1 MSETFHGSKN
11 CPRRARA
18 RSPGREEGEEDVA
31 RRGEMAAEN
40 KPEGLK
46 RIRNPDRMY
55 RSAVGYAGHAPP
67 KGVSDDTEMNN
78 EHGHLKIYLPKK
90 LLECLPKC
98 SSLPKERHRWNTNEE
113 IAAYLITFEK
123 HEEWLTTSP
132 KTRPQNGSMI
142 LYNRKKVKYR
152 KDGYCWKKRKDG
164 KTTREDHMKLK
175 VQGVE
180 CLYGC
185 YVHSSIIPTFHRR
198 CYWLLQ
204 NPDIVLVHYLNVPAI
219 EDCGKP
225 CGPILCSINTDKKE
239 WAKWTK
245 EELIGQLKPMFH
257 GIKWTCSNGNSST
270 GFSVEQLVQQILD
283 SHQTKPPPRTHNC
296 LCTGTLGAGSSL
308 HHKCNSAKH
317 RIISPKV
324 DPRSV
329 AYSSGHSEVQNNDV
343 SEGKTEHSHGGSGAK
358 SIRGGAEGGGSAR
371 EKRNGKVQKPALL
384 HQSSTE
390 VSSTNQVEVPDTTQN
405 SPVSISS
412 GLNSDPD
419 VADSPVV
426 AAMGH
431 MASVMSGLSQSATV
445 FMSEVTGDP
454 VYSMSPTGPNSHL
467 MGPDA
472 SSQGLVLAVTSDSHK
487 FAYPSTGGGA
497 GGGTSATE
505 GLAMLSASGV
515 SEELVLSSSLDSG
528 GIKLPETT
536 MNFDPDCFLNNPKQG
551 QTYGG
556 SRLKSEGGTNSGSSG
571 CTNGN
576 LCRSPPITDNGYG
589 FNATLVKNIKTE
601 DTSFE
606 QQLAKES
613 GYQMGE
619 VVSGGGGVTGSVGT
633 ATTQG
638 SLTLTPTG
646 SLVPSGDGLSPSTT
660 LEQMDFSAIEPKQ
673 DYSSGTVSAGYG
685 QSMSSPH
692 LGHQSRSPSFFLQD
706 APPTQPASQGTQGSG
721 QKAHLLE
728 QNSHDSRAYLGLQV
742 IKTDSPS
749 SNGHLHQHHVHQ
761 GQHNATSC
769 NGSPPAERHSP
780 AGSLQLLQYQGGFPG
795 MGTEHEEV
803 VGMEQP
809 GNTGEGQ
816 PGGSETRVEGLH
828 KSGDHLQACG
838 GPGTEGGGADS
849 YLQTTSENVGGGTP
863 GAGAGDGGALHNGS
877 TSNGTG
883 GSPHQQLQPLLQGAG
898 LVQGLYN
905 TVGSHQALS
914 GAGASGGGMEI
925 TLDHFDISFGNQFSD
940 LINDFI
946 SVDGGGAPVG
956 QGGAIYTHQLMSQP
970 GAESQTSTTVA
981 AQPTQED
988 AGARGTGYSPSELC
1002 LQPCCSPQSLS
1013 AGGGTG
1019 ATAGEAGSLA
1029 YMHVAEV
1036 VSAAV
1041 VHGALGMLQA
1051 TGRLFM
1057 VTDYS
1062 PEWSYPEGGVKVLIT
1077 GPWQEANSS
1086 YSCLFDQITVPASLI
1101 QPGVLRCY
1109 CPAHDTGLV
1118 TLQVAVSNQI
1128 ISNSVVFEYKAR
1140 ALPALPSS
1148 QHDWLSLDDNQFR
1161 MSILERLEQME
1172 RRMAEMA
1179 GLHQQG
1185 SGGASGAGGGGGGGG
1200 GGGSSGGG
1208 GNGGSTSQSQ
1218 FVAGQGPAGSSF
1230 ESRVVVVC
1238 EKMMNRTCWAKSKH
1252 LIHSKTF
1259 RGMTLLHLAAAQ
1271 GYATLIQ
1278 TLIKWRNKHVDSIDL
1293 ELEVDPLNVD
1303 HFSCTPLMWACALGH
1318 LEAALVL
1325 YKWDRRALTIPDS
1338 LGRLPLAIARS
1349 RGHTKLAECLEQL
1362 QREEQQ
1368 PPASLPPTPRM
1379 AFSPAPDS
1387 SASDSW
1393 MVTWGNDSLA
1403 VSTAQKSGTTDR
1415 TSSLSNLNPDLRRP
1429 RSEPS
1434 SYYSSECQ
1442 RDLPLAKKHKPNPE
1456 TFQSRPD
1463 KAASIPLSLEQQQ
1476 LNKVSGSPKSLL
1488 PENVVPDK
1496 SLEEA
1501 ASPGGLPQT
1510 KTGTF
1515 CGPGGG
1521 SRTPKWSSRDL
1532 SLVGT
1537 SDKKAAGGG
1546 SGSLAKEKLA
1556 SRLRSREPLSL
1567 LMVSEREVADGDLL
1581 VYRED
1586 LENQDC
1592 LAHMDSLQVNMM
1604 SLAEHIIEATPERIK
1619 RENFVT
1625 TEVAPLDGP
1634 GLNNTMS
1641 WLAGYL
1647 GDVEHLPSLIHL
1659 RSLFPEPL
1667 TPSSNPSLSPAG
1679 SPAHEG
1685 PLEKPSLPSP
1695 ADWSD
1700 FLSASNSKVERD
1712 LAQLT
1717 LSDPEQRE
1725 LYEAARLVQTAFR
1738 KYKERPLREQQEV
1751 AAAVIQRCYTKYKQV
1766 GQKQW
1771 YLPSYALYKKM
1782 TQAAILIQSKFRSY
1796 HEQKKFQQS
1805 RRAAVLIQQYYRSYK
1820 EFGRLRPHRRA
1831 AAALVQHKLRS
1842 SLLTKKQD
1850 QAARKI
1856 MRFLRRCRHSP
1867 LMDHRLF
1874 KRVSAASEAQYVL
1887 FSLSFSLYPSFS
1899 LVRPSYPPTLSL
1911 HFPLLPLLP
1920 ATPQPCFT
1928 HFLPLLPDA
1937 CLHDSCRLEPEKD

>member
-1 MSETFHGSKN
+1 
-11 CPRRARA
+11 
-18 RSPGREEGEEDVA
+18 
-31 RRGEMAAEN
+31 MAAEN

-46 RIRNPDRMY
+46 KVRNPDRMY
-55 RSAVGYAGHAPP
+55 RSAVCYAGHGPP
-67 KGVSDDTEMNN
+67 KSISDDTEMNN

-98 SSLPKERHRWNTNEE
+98 TSLPKERHRWNTNEE

-257 GIKWTCSNGNSST
+257 GIKWTCSNGNSSS

-296 LCTGTLGAGSSL
+296 LCTGTLGAGSSV

-324 DPRSV
+324 DPRSGG
-329 AYSSGHSEVQNNDV
+329 YSSAHSEVQNNDV
-343 SEGKTEHSHGGSGAK
+343 SEGKTEHSGHGGAK
-358 SIRGGAEGGGSAR
+358 SSGGGGGGGSAR
-371 EKRNGKVQKPALL
+371 EKRNGKVHKPVLL
-384 HQSSTE
+384 HQNSTE

-419 VADSPVV
+419 MADSPVV
-426 AAMGH
+426 TGISH
-431 MASVMSGLSQSATV
+431 VASVMSGLSQSV

-454 VYSMSPTGPNSHL
+454 VYSMSPTGGPNTHL
-467 MGPDA
+467 MGADA
-472 SSQGLVLAVTSDSHK
+472 TSQGLVLSVASDRHK
-487 FAYPSTGGGA
+487 FAFPTGGVGESGSTAA
-497 GGGTSATE
+497 GN
-505 GLAMLSASGV
+505 GLSMLSAAGV
-515 SEELVLSSSLDSG
+515 SDELVLSSSLDAG
-528 GIKLPETT
+528 TIKIPETN

-556 SRLKSEGGTNSGSSG
+556 SALKTEGNSSSTSSSSGGSSS
-571 CTNGN
+571 TNGS
-576 LCRSPPITDNGYG
+576 LQHSPTMSDNGYT
-589 FNATLVKNIKTE
+589 FSSALIKNIKTE

-613 GYQMGE
+613 GYQVGA
-619 VVSGGGGVTGSVGT
+619 VVNCGSGVSVSSGAGSS
-633 ATTQG
+633 QG
-638 SLTLTPTG
+638 NLTLTPAG
-646 SLVPSGDGLSPSTT
+646 SLLPSGGGLSPSTT
-660 LEQMDFSAIEPKQ
+660 LEQMDFSAIDAKQ
-673 DYSSGTVSAGYG
+673 DYTSSAPTVSYG
-685 QSMSSPH
+685 QAMSSPH
-692 LGHQSRSPSFFLQD
+692 MQQQNRSPSFFLQD
-706 APPTQPASQGTQGSG
+706 ASQTGPAQQGRPGMGPKT
-721 QKAHLLE
+721 HLME
-728 QNSHDSRAYLGLQV
+728 HNSHDSGAYMGLQV
-742 IKTDSPS
+742 VKTDSPG
-749 SNGHLHQHHVHQ
+749 SNGHLHHHHQAHQAQHRA
-761 GQHNATSC
+761 NC
-769 NGSPPAERHSP
+769 NGGSPTEGPGQ
-780 AGSLQLLQYQGGFPG
+780 AGSLQLLQYQGTFPG
-795 MGTEHEEV
+795 LGTEHEEV
-803 VGMEQP
+803 VGLEQP
-809 GNTGEGQ
+809 GSVSSGQ
-816 PGGSETRVEGLH
+816 SGVAENGAENLLKP
-828 KSGDHLQACG
+828 GDHIQACG
-838 GPGTEGGGADS
+838 AGNGEGGGAEH
-849 YLQTTSENVGGGTP
+849 YLQQASDGGGGGTG
-863 GAGAGDGGALHNGS
+863 GAGEGVAMHNGNNNS
-877 TSNGTG
+877 D
-883 GSPHQQLQPLLQGAG
+883 GSSRSQQQQHLQPLLQGTAM
-898 LVQGLYN
+898 VQGLYN
-905 TVGSHQALS
+905 AVGTHQGLG
-914 GAGASGGGMEI
+914 GAASNGGTGGTGMEI
-925 TLDHFDISFGNQFSD
+925 SLDHFDISFGNQFSD

-946 SVDGGGAPVG
+946 SVDGSGTAMSAGGALYAHQLVSAHSSDSQNTAG
-956 QGGAIYTHQLMSQP
+956 GGAQQ
-970 GAESQTSTTVA
+970 G
-981 AQPTQED
+981 QED
-988 AGARGTGYSPSELC
+988 GGARGSGYSPSELC

-1013 AGGGTG
+1013 GGAGAGGN
-1019 ATAGEAGSLA
+1019 AGEAGSLT
-1029 YMHVAEV
+1029 YMNVAEV

-1041 VHGALGMLQA
+1041 AQGALGMLHA

-1077 GPWQEANSS
+1077 GPWQEASS
-1086 YSCLFDQITVPASLI
+1086 NYSCLFDQISVPASLI
-1101 QPGVLRCY
+1101 QPGVLRSY

-1140 ALPALPSS
+1140 ALPSLPSS

-1179 GLHQQG
+1179 SHQQPSSAG
-1185 SGGASGAGGGGGGGG
+1185 SGGAGGGAGAIGGRGGGGGG
-1200 GGGSSGGG
+1200 
-1208 GNGGSTSQSQ
+1208 NNSQSQ
-1218 FVAGQGPAGSSF
+1218 CVSGQTQASSSF

-1238 EKMMNRTCWAKSKH
+1238 EKMMSRACWAKSKH

-1259 RGMTLLHLAAAQ
+1259 RGMTLLHLAAGQ

-1278 TLIKWRNKHVDSIDL
+1278 TLIKWRTKHADSIDL

-1318 LEAALVL
+1318 LEAAVVL
-1325 YKWDRRALTIPDS
+1325 YKWDRRALAIPDS
-1338 LGRLPLAIARS
+1338 LGRLPLSIARS

-1368 PPASLPPTPRM
+1368 PPAPLPPTTRM
-1379 AFSPAPDS
+1379 SFTPAPDGP
-1387 SASDSW
+1387 ATDSW
-1393 MVTWGNDSLA
+1393 MVSWANDSVVTPSGKKGGPA
-1403 VSTAQKSGTTDR
+1403 TTST
-1415 TSSLSNLNPDLRRP
+1415 TSSTTSLNPDLRRP

-1434 SYYSSECQ
+1434 NYYSSEGQ

-1456 TFQSRPD
+1456 LFQTRPD
-1463 KAASIPLSLEQQQ
+1463 KAMSVPLSLEQQQ
-1476 LNKVSGSPKSLL
+1476 LHKLSSPKSLSSEGL
-1488 PENVVPDK
+1488 SSDK
-1496 SLEEA
+1496 GLST
-1501 ASPGGLPQT
+1501 GGS
-1510 KTGTF
+1510 TGTARWTPRESF
-1515 CGPGGG
+1515 SSSGMGRKALGVSGG
-1521 SRTPKWSSRDL
+1521 SS
-1532 SLVGT
+1532 VG
-1537 SDKKAAGGG
+1537 
-1546 SGSLAKEKLA
+1546 KEKLIN
-1556 SRLRSREPLSL
+1556 RLRQREQLGMLVMADREMADAELLS
-1567 LMVSEREVADGDLL
+1567 
-1581 VYRED
+1581 YRED

-1592 LAHMDSLQVNMM
+1592 LTQMDDLQVNMM
-1604 SLAEHIIEATPERIK
+1604 TLAEHIIEATPERIK
-1619 RENFVT
+1619 RDNFHAADSV
-1625 TEVAPLDGP
+1625 PLDTSGVS
-1634 GLNNTMS
+1634 NTMN
-1641 WLAGYL
+1641 WLANYL
-1647 GDVEHLPSLIHL
+1647 GDVEQLPSIIHL
-1659 RSLFPEPL
+1659 RSLYNEPL
-1667 TPSSNPSLSPAG
+1667 TPSSNPSLSPGG
-1679 SPAHEG
+1679 SPLREG
-1685 PLEKPSLPSP
+1685 PLERAMLPSP
-1695 ADWSD
+1695 ADWSE
-1700 FLSASNSKVERD
+1700 FINASNSKVERD

-1738 KYKERPLREQQEV
+1738 KYKGRPLREQQEV
-1751 AAAVIQRCYTKYKQV
+1751 AAAVIQRCYKKYKQLTWIAL
-1766 GQKQW
+1766 K
-1771 YLPSYALYKKM
+1771 YALYKKM

-1820 EFGRLRPHRRA
+1820 EFGKLKPHRRGA
-1831 AAALVQHKLRS
+1831 AAALVQHKLRG
-1842 SLLTKKQD
+1842 SLLTKRQD

-1856 MRFLRRCRHSP
+1856 MRFLRRCRHRVKELKRAREHETPQKSP
-1867 LMDHRLF
+1867 LAM
-1874 KRVSAASEAQYVL
+1874 
-1887 FSLSFSLYPSFS
+1887 
-1899 LVRPSYPPTLSL
+1899 
-1911 HFPLLPLLP
+1911 
-1920 ATPQPCFT
+1920 
-1928 HFLPLLPDA
+1928 
-1937 CLHDSCRLEPEKD
+1937 